1 MYTGPVILKNIL
13 PSEEYTHFLKL
24 HLGIRILC
32 NKNLIAINENVLF
45 AQHLLDSFVAEGNLL
60 YDNFVVYN
68 VHGLLHIT
76 EYVENFGTL
85 DQYSAFNFE
94 NYMKTL
100 KNFLKKNL

>member
-1 MYTGPVILKNIL
+1 M
-13 PSEEYTHFLKL
+13 KL

-85 DQYSAFNFE
+85 DQYSAFQPSVLFVTTRPLGARYPCSAHKITASDSSTYFE
-94 NYMKTL
+94 K
-100 KNFLKKNL
+100 